1 MCRNWRN
8 TAEIINKSN
17 YEGQENNHHGILLL
31 TAKEIGCVLI
41 SLPWVEEMAT
51 TTTQYGVQVE
61 VAVLLKEGSTYKRR
75 SQRLQRAVSFL
86 LFKKKTVLD

>member
-1 MCRNWRN
+1 
-8 TAEIINKSN
+8 
-17 YEGQENNHHGILLL
+17 
-31 TAKEIGCVLI
+31 
-41 SLPWVEEMAT
+41 MAT